1 MIQCNQTPNIK
12 HQTFKDQ
19 FFYLYGIERQ
29 IKRYKKETS
38 QRLNAEM
45 LQV

>member
-1 MIQCNQTPNIK
+1 MTKNKTM
-12 HQTFKDQ
+12 
-19 FFYLYGIERQ
+19 LL
-29 IKRYKKETS
+29 KRYKKETS

>member
-1 MIQCNQTPNIK
+1 M
-12 HQTFKDQ
+12 
-19 FFYLYGIERQ
+19 LL
-29 IKRYKKETS
+29 KRYKKETS